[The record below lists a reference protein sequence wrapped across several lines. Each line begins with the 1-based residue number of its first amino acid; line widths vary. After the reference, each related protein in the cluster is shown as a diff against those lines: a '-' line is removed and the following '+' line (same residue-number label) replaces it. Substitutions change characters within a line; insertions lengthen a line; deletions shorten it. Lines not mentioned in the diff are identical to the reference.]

1 LNWSHEKNEAL
12 KKERG
17 ISFEEIVFFIENE
30 LIFDIIEH
38 PNQEKYRGQKMY
50 LVPFNNYVYL
60 VPYVESEHEI
70 YLKTIYPSRKYTKM
84 YLNR

>member
-1 LNWSHEKNEAL
+1 LKLLNWSHEKNEAL

-38 PNQEKYRGQKMY
+38 PN
-50 LVPFNNYVYL
+50 
-60 VPYVESEHEI
+60 
-70 YLKTIYPSRKYTKM
+70 
-84 YLNR
+84 

>member
-1 LNWSHEKNEAL
+1 
-12 KKERG
+12 
-17 ISFEEIVFFIENE
+17 
-30 LIFDIIEH
+30 
-38 PNQEKYRGQKMY
+38 MY
-50 LVPFNNYVYL
+50 LVPFNDYVYL